1 MTTPGQFSTR
11 QPGNGSRIKMA
22 LAWVSVGFGFL
33 ILITSPTY
41 GGFAGFFAAILI
53 GLAITIPGAW
63 FLLHERRDRSN
74 PSSALNRHWKIVTP
88 VSILFFVLGLIL
100 FPPTEEAKQPDN
112 KPAATTS
119 SSSTPTES
127 STRKSTTTTSASST
141 TRKTTK
147 SSTKSSSKSSST
159 KTSTTSGS
167 HVPEKYVDEPSPI
180 LPSEPAEQQQ
190 HIEPAPAETPAPAP
204 APAPAEAPAPA
215 PAPSAFYPNCA
226 AARAAG
232 AAPLYR
238 GNPGYS
244 TKLDRDGDGVACE

>member
-1 MTTPGQFSTR
+1 MTTPGQFSTQR
-11 QPGNGSRIKMA
+11 PGNGSRIKVT
-22 LAWVSVGFGFL
+22 LAWVSVGLGIL
-33 ILITSPTY
+33 IFITSPTY
-41 GGFAGFFAAILI
+41 GGFAGFFAGILI
-53 GLAITIPGAW
+53 GLAIAIPGAW

-88 VSILFFVLGLIL
+88 VSVLLFVLGSIL
-100 FPPTEEAKQPDN
+100 LSSTEESKQPEN
-112 KPAATTS
+112 KPATTTS
-119 SSSTPTES
+119 SSSTPAES
-127 STRKSTTTTSASST
+127 STRKSTTTTSTSST
-141 TRKTTK
+141 ARKTTK
-147 SSTKSSSKSSST
+147 SSTKSSST
-159 KTSTTSGS
+159 KTSTTGGS
-167 HVPEKYVDEPSPI
+167 HVPEKYVEEPSPI